1 MNSLR
6 WIGSICILLL
16 AVGCVADRDPA
27 QQLTS
32 DDAQTV
38 NDMQDVNGALDV
50 TTVVDAKQR
59 FDVFDDHIPETDP
72 VTAWVQ
78 YLLST
83 AEAYQQGVLMSAS
96 EFASTEEAS
105 SSSVEFNDRNVFA
118 GGQVARGDANSGHF
132 VSAGGGSGVPQES
145 TSGTSSVASTVA
157 DASGQTSTAD
167 PAESTSTQQITE
179 SVDEQPP
186 KDVGSNDDVESSIA
200 AVLPS
205 TTAVD
210 KPQVPQQSAGP
221 QPPQQTGPLLP
232 TPVQPTPSAPMPNPA
247 PVEPTEPSDQNAP
260 LVTVTLV
267 ILGPTGQQVYPVT
280 IEDGSTVEEVM
291 VAAQAQGLTMELQA
305 FGGMGAYVASING
318 VAEDLRNQMVWI
330 FRINGEKSVMGIS
343 SAVVHGGE
351 TIQWVYEKMF

>member
-6 WIGSICILLL
+6 WIGSIVVLLF
-16 AVGCVADRDPA
+16 AVGCVTNKDVVQELAF
-27 QQLTS
+27 

-38 NDMQDVNGALDV
+38 NDVQDVNGTQEV
-50 TTVVDAKQR
+50 TI
-59 FDVFDDHIPETDP
+59 IPETDP
-72 VTAWVQ
+72 VSAWVQ

-83 AEAYQQGVLMSAS
+83 AEAYQQGRVASDTSAV
-96 EFASTEEAS
+96 
-105 SSSVEFNDRNVFA
+105 VEFNDQQA
-118 GGQVARGDANSGHF
+118 
-132 VSAGGGSGVPQES
+132 SAGGDNTVPQA
-145 TSGTSSVASTVA
+145 SSSDTPSSAA
-157 DASGQTSTAD
+157 PIAGASGQTSTAD
-167 PAESTSTQQITE
+167 AAESTLTQHVAE

-186 KDVGSNDDVESSIA
+186 KDVGSNDDVESSSA

-205 TTAVD
+205 STAVD
-210 KPQVPQQSAGP
+210 KPQVPQQSAAP
-221 QPPQQTGPLLP
+221 QPPRQTPQVP
-232 TPVQPTPSAPMPNPA
+232 NPKPVQPA
-247 PVEPTEPSDQNAP
+247 PVEPTEPSDQNVP

-267 ILGPTGQQVYPVT
+267 ILGPAGQQMYPVT

-291 VAAQAQGLTMELQA
+291 VAAQPQGLTMELQE

-351 TIQWVYEKMF
+351 TVQWVYEKMF